1 METSGYCLRSAGSSD
16 RSGMVETTDRRVQT
30 VCLLILTA
38 IALGAALFFLR
49 PVLIP
54 FTLAVFLTYC
64 LAPVIDAQTRLL
76 HIGRTAA
83 LINTVLL
90 GMIVGVLLWFLGWQ
104 TVEQIRVNINAY
116 EGQVQN
122 VLDDLLRRL
131 PLEKVGIDQQQAV
144 ELFRLTKE
152 TARGLAT
159 GITSLVTTLLS
170 NSVLVILLMVFLMT
184 GRVHTAPVRG
194 GLLWQIEANVKL
206 FLVRRV
212 FMCAITGALVW
223 MVLAILG
230 VPLALA
236 FGVLTFL
243 LNFIPSFGSIIAT
256 LLPLPVI
263 LLDPTMGAATKV
275 LAFAIPAAV
284 QFAIGN
290 FIDPKVMGGSL
301 DLHPV
306 VVLLGL
312 MFFGMIW
319 GIVGMF
325 LATPIVAVIK
335 IVLEQIPVTAPV
347 AAALAGRMDRALAGF
362 GTSVY
367 RGPIIPSASDQI

>member
-1 METSGYCLRSAGSSD
+1 
-16 RSGMVETTDRRVQT
+16 MVETTDRRVQT

>member
-1 METSGYCLRSAGSSD
+1 
-16 RSGMVETTDRRVQT
+16 MVETTDRRVQT

-38 IALGAALFFLR
+38 LALGAALYFLR

-64 LAPVIDAQTRLL
+64 LSPVIDAQTRLL

-90 GMIVGVLLWFLGWQ
+90 GLLVGVLLWLVGWQ
-104 TVEQIRVNINAY
+104 TVEQIRVNIDAY
-116 EGQVQN
+116 ESYVQK
-122 VLDDLLRRL
+122 VLDDVLHRL
-131 PLEKVGIDQQQAV
+131 PLERVGVSQEQAV
-144 ELFRLTKE
+144 ELFRLSKE
-152 TARGLAT
+152 TARGLAG

-170 NSVLVILLMVFLMT
+170 NSVLVILFMVFLMT

-194 GLLWQIEANVKL
+194 GLLWQIETNVKV

-212 FMCAITGALVW
+212 LMCAITGALVW
-223 MVLAILG
+223 IVLAALG
-230 VPLALA
+230 VPLALV

-256 LLPLPVI
+256 LLPLPVVV
-263 LLDPTMGAATKV
+263 LNPEMGAMTKV
-275 LAFAIPAAV
+275 LAFTIPAVV

-290 FIDPKVMGGSL
+290 FIDPKVMGRSL

-362 GTSVY
+362 RMGELRSRAT
-367 RGPIIPSASDQI
+367 PSASDQM